1 MNRFFVVIIL
11 IVVGIG
17 CLGFYLGWFRVGS
30 DSGGDGKTHITLTV
44 DQNKIKADENKAL
57 EKVQS
62 VGHKETETTAPV
74 QPTQNGNK

>member
-17 CLGFYLGWFRVGS
+17 CLGFYLGWFRIGS
-30 DSGGDGKTHITLTV
+30 DSGGDGKTHVTLTV

-62 VGHKETETTAPV
+62 IGHKGTEPVAPV
-74 QPTQNGNK
+74 QPTQDANR

>member
-57 EKVQS
+57 EKVHG
-62 VGHKETETTAPV
+62 VGHQETNPAAPA
-74 QPTQNGNK
+74 PTTQNGKQ